1 MKPSFSPYKLVTDRT
16 TDCAKGCSCSD
27 FVREKE
33 EKPSDTEKPSD
44 AEKPSDTKKPVD
56 TATNSEGTVVTSG
69 SDTKT
74 TLKDVKGILPE
85 TARFQSQKITDTK
98 VVEKVTEVVKDGI
111 QKVEAEAKQVKEVVV
126 YELNLSNGSVELH
139 QLADKVEV
147 SMDMPFEVGEN
158 ESIQVYRVEGEQL
171 IPCKTTIVNGKV
183 VFETDHFSTYAFVK
197 MQVSATPV
205 KTGDASNVIL
215 WMLLALAG
223 IALVTTARK
232 RA

>member
-1 MKPSFSPYKLVTDRT
+1 M
-16 TDCAKGCSCSD
+16 
-27 FVREKE
+27 
-33 EKPSDTEKPSD
+33 
-44 AEKPSDTKKPVD
+44 
-56 TATNSEGTVVTSG
+56 
-69 SDTKT
+69 
-74 TLKDVKGILPE
+74 
-85 TARFQSQKITDTK
+85 
-98 VVEKVTEVVKDGI
+98 
-111 QKVEAEAKQVKEVVV
+111 
-126 YELNLSNGSVELH
+126 
-139 QLADKVEV
+139 
-147 SMDMPFEVGEN
+147 GEN

-171 IPCKTTIVNGKV
+171 IPFKTTIVNGKV